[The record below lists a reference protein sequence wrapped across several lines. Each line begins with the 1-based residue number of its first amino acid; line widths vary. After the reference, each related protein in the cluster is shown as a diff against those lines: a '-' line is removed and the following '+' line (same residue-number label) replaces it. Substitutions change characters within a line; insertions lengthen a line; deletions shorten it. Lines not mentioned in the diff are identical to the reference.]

1 MASAGWPG
9 RRSAALER
17 CAVARGSVFKE
28 KRLKKMEELAG
39 KVAIVTGAARGIGA
53 AIAKKLAERGASV
66 AVCDLKEEWCAET
79 VAALGALGAKAKGY
93 GVNVAV
99 SAEVDACV
107 KAVLADF
114 GKVDIMVNNAGITKD
129 GLLMRM
135 SDEDWDAVLN
145 VNLKGTFLFTR
156 AVARPMMKNKSA
168 DGAQLGGVIINIA
181 SVVGIMG
188 NAGQANYTASKGGVI
203 ALTKTT
209 AKELGSR
216 NVRCNA
222 VAPGFIQSKMTD
234 VLPDDVKKAYMD
246 TIPLKRFGTADDIAK
261 AVAFLAGPD
270 AEYITGQIISVNGG
284 MIG

>member
-1 MASAGWPG
+1 MGN
-9 RRSAALER
+9 LD
-17 CAVARGSVFKE
+17 
-28 KRLKKMEELAG
+28 G
-39 KVAIVTGAARGIGA
+39 KVAIVTGAGRGIGQQ
-53 AIAKKLAERGASV
+53 IARKLAECGATV
-66 AVCDLKEEWCAET
+66 AVVDLKAEWCEDT
-79 VAALGALGAKAKGY
+79 VAIVKAAGSEAMALGC
-93 GVNVAV
+93 NVAV

-107 KAVLADF
+107 KAVVAQF
-114 GKVDIMVNNAGITKD
+114 GTVDIMVNNAGITKD

-156 AVARPMMKNKSA
+156 AVARPMMKNKSP
-168 DGAQLGGVIINIA
+168 DGTQLGGAIINIA

-246 TIPLKRFGTADDIAK
+246 TIPLKRFGTAEDIAK
-261 AVAFLAGPD
+261 CVAFLAGPD
-270 AEYITGQIISVNGG
+270 ASYITGQIISVNGG

>member
-1 MASAGWPG
+1 MGN
-9 RRSAALER
+9 LD
-17 CAVARGSVFKE
+17 
-28 KRLKKMEELAG
+28 G
-39 KVAIVTGAARGIGA
+39 KVAIVTGAGRGIGQQ
-53 AIAKKLAERGASV
+53 IAKKLAEAGAKV
-66 AVCDLKEEWCAET
+66 AVVDLQEDWCRET
-79 VAALGALGAKAKGY
+79 VDLVEAAGSTALALGC
-93 GVNVAV
+93 NVAE

-107 KAVLADF
+107 KRVIEVF
-114 GKVDIMVNNAGITKD
+114 GTVDILVNNAGITKD

-135 SDEDWDAVLN
+135 SDADWDAVLN

-156 AVARPMMKNKSA
+156 AVARPMMKNKDA
-168 DGAQLGGVIINIA
+168 DGTQLGGVIINLA

-246 TIPLKRFGTADDIAK
+246 TIPLKRFGTAEDIAK
-261 AVAFLAGPD
+261 CVAFLAGPD
-270 AEYITGQIISVNGG
+270 AAYITGQIISVNGG

>member
-1 MASAGWPG
+1 MGN
-9 RRSAALER
+9 LE
-17 CAVARGSVFKE
+17 
-28 KRLKKMEELAG
+28 G
-39 KVAIVTGAARGIGA
+39 KVAIVTGAGRGIGQQ
-53 AIAKKLAERGASV
+53 IAKKLAEQGAKV
-66 AVCDLKEEWCAET
+66 AVVDLKAEWCEET
-79 VAALGALGAKAKGY
+79 VGLVKAAGSEAIGLGC
-93 GVNVAV
+93 NVAER
-99 SAEVDACV
+99 ADVDATV
-107 KAVLADF
+107 KAVIAKF
-114 GKVDIMVNNAGITKD
+114 GTVDIMVNNAGITKD

-135 SDEDWDAVLN
+135 SDDDWDAVLN

-156 AVARPMMKNKSA
+156 AVARPMMKNKAA
-168 DGAQLGGVIINIA
+168 DGTQAGGSIINIA

-234 VLPDDVKKAYMD
+234 VLPEDVKKAYMD
-246 TIPLKRFGTADDIAK
+246 TIPLKRFGTAEDIAK
-261 AVAFLAGPD
+261 CVAFLAGPD
-270 AEYITGQIISVNGG
+270 AAYITGQIVSVNGG

>member
-1 MASAGWPG
+1 M
-9 RRSAALER
+9 
-17 CAVARGSVFKE
+17 GS
-28 KRLKKMEELAG
+28 LDG
-39 KVAIVTGAARGIGA
+39 QIAIVTGAARGIGQK
-53 AIAKKLAERGASV
+53 IAVKLASEGAKI
-66 AVCDLKEEWCAET
+66 AVIDLKAEWCEET
-79 VAALGALGAKAKGY
+79 VEAVKAAGSDALALGC
-93 GVNVAV
+93 NVAV
-99 SAEVDACV
+99 SQEVDACV
-107 KAVLADF
+107 KEVIAKF
-114 GKVDIMVNNAGITKD
+114 GKVDIMINNAGITKD

-156 AVARPMMKNKSA
+156 AVARPMMKNKAA
-168 DGAQLGGVIINIA
+168 DGTQLGGAIINIA

-246 TIPLKRFGTADDIAK
+246 TIPLKRFGTAEDIAK
-261 AVAFLAGPD
+261 CVAFLAGPD
-270 AEYITGQIISVNGG
+270 ADYITGQIISVNGG

>member
-1 MASAGWPG
+1 MSDLKG
-9 RRSAALER
+9 R
-17 CAVARGSVFKE
+17 
-28 KRLKKMEELAG
+28 
-39 KVAIVTGAARGIGA
+39 VAIVTGAARGIGA
-53 AIAKKLAERGASV
+53 EIAKRLAEDGASV
-66 AVCDLKEEWCAET
+66 AVCDLKAEWCEET
-79 VAALGALGAKAKGY
+79 VKAVEALGAKAKGY

-114 GKVDIMVNNAGITKD
+114 GKVDVMVNNAGITKD

-135 SDEDWDAVLN
+135 SDDDWDAVLN

-156 AVARPMMKNKSA
+156 AVSRPMMKNKAA
-168 DGAQLGGVIINIA
+168 DGSQRGGSIVNIA

-246 TIPLKRFGTADDIAK
+246 TIPLKRFGTVRDIAN
-261 AVAFLAGPD
+261 AVAWLAGD
-270 AEYITGQIISVNGG
+270 EASYVTGQVISVNGG
-284 MIG
+284 MI

>member
-1 MASAGWPG
+1 MKN
-9 RRSAALER
+9 LE
-17 CAVARGSVFKE
+17 
-28 KRLKKMEELAG
+28 G
-39 KVAIVTGAARGIGA
+39 KIAIVTGAGRGIGQQ
-53 AIAKKLAERGASV
+53 IAKQLAEQGAKV
-66 AVCDLKEEWCAET
+66 AVVDLKPEWCEET
-79 VAALGALGAKAKGY
+79 CGLVTAVGSEALALGC
-93 GVNVAV
+93 NVAV
-99 SAEVDACV
+99 SDEVNACV
-107 KAVLADF
+107 KTVLDKF
-114 GKVDIMVNNAGITKD
+114 GRVDILINNAGITKD

-168 DGAQLGGVIINIA
+168 DGVQEGGSIVNLA

-216 NVRCNA
+216 NIRCNA

-234 VLPDDVKKAYMD
+234 VLSEDVKKAYMD
-246 TIPLKRFGTADDIAK
+246 TIPLRRFGTAEDIAK
-261 AVAFLAGPD
+261 CVGFLVSPD
-270 AEYITGQIISVNGG
+270 AAYITGQIISVNGG

>member
-1 MASAGWPG
+1 MAN
-9 RRSAALER
+9 
-17 CAVARGSVFKE
+17 
-28 KRLKKMEELAG
+28 LKG

-53 AIAKKLAERGASV
+53 EIAKKLASCGADV
-66 AVCDLKEEWCAET
+66 AVCDLKAEWCEET
-79 VAALGALGAKAKGY
+79 VKAIEALGVRALGI

-99 SAEVDACV
+99 TAEVDACV
-107 KAVLADF
+107 KEVIEKL
-114 GKVDIMVNNAGITKD
+114 GRVDIMVNNAGITKD

-156 AVARPMMKNKSA
+156 AVARPMMKNKPEPG
-168 DGAQLGGVIINIA
+168 GAIINIA

-216 NVRCNA
+216 NIRCNA

-234 VLPDDVKKAYMD
+234 VLSDEVKKAYMD
-246 TIPLKRFGTADDIAK
+246 TIPLKRFGTAADIAK
-261 AVAFLAGPD
+261 CVAFLVSDEAS
-270 AEYITGQIISVNGG
+270 YVTGQIISVNGG

>member
-1 MASAGWPG
+1 MGN
-9 RRSAALER
+9 LE
-17 CAVARGSVFKE
+17 
-28 KRLKKMEELAG
+28 G
-39 KVAIVTGAARGIGA
+39 KVALVTGAGRGIGQQ
-53 AIAKKLAERGASV
+53 IAKQLAERGAKV
-66 AVCDLKEEWCAET
+66 AVVDLKAEWCEET
-79 VAALGALGAKAKGY
+79 VGLVQAAGAEGLALGC
-93 GVNVAV
+93 NVAE

-107 KAVLADF
+107 KAVIAKF
-114 GKVDIMVNNAGITKD
+114 GTVDILVNNAGITKD

-135 SDEDWDAVLN
+135 SDADWDAVIN

-156 AVARPMMKNKSA
+156 AVSRPMMKNKAA
-168 DGAQLGGVIINIA
+168 DGTPSGGAIINIA

-246 TIPLKRFGTADDIAK
+246 TIPLKRFGTVEDIAK
-261 AVAFLAGPD
+261 CVAFLASPD
-270 AEYITGQIISVNGG
+270 AAYITGQIISVNGG

>member
-1 MASAGWPG
+1 MASL
-9 RRSAALER
+9 S
-17 CAVARGSVFKE
+17 
-28 KRLKKMEELAG
+28 G

-53 AIAKKLAERGASV
+53 EIAKKLAAEGADV
-66 AVCDLKEEWCAET
+66 AICDLKAEWCDET
-79 VAALGALGAKAKGY
+79 VKAIEALGVKALAL

-99 SAEVDACV
+99 SAEVDQCV
-107 KAVLADF
+107 KKVIEKL

-135 SDEDWDAVLN
+135 SDDDWDQVMD

-156 AVARPMMKNKSA
+156 AVARPMMKNKAA
-168 DGAQLGGVIINIA
+168 DGTPSGGAIINIA

-216 NVRCNA
+216 QIRCNA

-246 TIPLKRFGTADDIAK
+246 TIPLKRFGTAADIANC
-261 AVAFLAGPD
+261 VAWLAGD
-270 AEYITGQIISVNGG
+270 NAAYVTGQIISVNGG

>member
-1 MASAGWPG
+1 MAN
-9 RRSAALER
+9 LQ
-17 CAVARGSVFKE
+17 
-28 KRLKKMEELAG
+28 G
-39 KVAIVTGAARGIGA
+39 KVALVTGAARGIGA
-53 AIAKKLAERGASV
+53 EIAKTLAAAGADV
-66 AVCDLKEEWCAET
+66 AVCDLKAEWCEET
-79 VAALGALGAKAKGY
+79 VKAIEACGVRGLGL

-99 SAEVDACV
+99 SAEVDQCV
-107 KAVLADF
+107 KDVIAKL
-114 GKVDIMVNNAGITKD
+114 GRIDIMVNNAGITKD

-135 SDEDWDAVLN
+135 SDEEWDAVLN

-156 AVARPMMKNKSA
+156 AVSRPMMKNKA
-168 DGAQLGGVIINIA
+168 EDGTQLGGSIINLA

-216 NVRCNA
+216 NIRCNA

-234 VLPDDVKKAYMD
+234 VLPEDVRKAYMD
-246 TIPLKRFGTADDIAK
+246 QIPLKRFGTVADIAK
-261 AVAFLAGPD
+261 CVLWLAGD
-270 AEYITGQIISVNGG
+270 DSSYVTGQIISVNGG

>member
-1 MASAGWPG
+1 MS
-9 RRSAALER
+9 
-17 CAVARGSVFKE
+17 K
-28 KRLKKMEELAG
+28 LKG
-39 KVAIVTGAARGIGA
+39 KVALVTGAARGIGA
-53 AIAKKLAERGASV
+53 QIAIRLAEDGADV
-66 AVCDLKEEWCAET
+66 AICDLKEEWCAET
-79 VAALGALGAKAKGY
+79 VQALAALGVKAKGY
-93 GVNVAV
+93 GVNVAA

-107 KAVLADF
+107 KAVIADF
-114 GKVDIMVNNAGITKD
+114 GRIDIMVNNAGITKD

-156 AVARPMMKNKSA
+156 AVSRPMMKNKDA
-168 DGAQLGGVIINIA
+168 DGSQAGGAIINIA

-216 NVRCNA
+216 NMRCNA

-234 VLPDDVKKAYMD
+234 VLPEKVREAYMD
-246 TIPLKRFGTADDIAK
+246 TIPLKRFGTARDIAN
-261 AVAFLAGPD
+261 AVAWLAGPE
-270 AEYITGQIISVNGG
+270 ASYVTGQIISVNGG

>member
-1 MASAGWPG
+1 MKS
-9 RRSAALER
+9 LE
-17 CAVARGSVFKE
+17 
-28 KRLKKMEELAG
+28 G
-39 KVAIVTGAARGIGA
+39 KVAIVTGAARGIGQQ
-53 AIAKKLAERGASV
+53 IAKVLAERGAKI
-66 AVCDLKEEWCAET
+66 AVVDLKAEWCAET
-79 VAALGALGAKAKGY
+79 VGIVQAAGSEALAL

-99 SAEVDACV
+99 SAEVDQCV
-107 KAVLADF
+107 KDVVAKF
-114 GKVDIMVNNAGITKD
+114 GKIDIMINNAGITKD

-156 AVARPMMKNKSA
+156 AVSRPMMKNKAA
-168 DGAQLGGVIINIA
+168 DGTQLGGAIVNLA

-234 VLPDDVKKAYMD
+234 GLSDEIKKACMD
-246 TIPLKRFGTADDIAK
+246 TIPLKRFGTVAD
-261 AVAFLAGPD
+261 VANVVAWLAGD
-270 AEYITGQIISVNGG
+270 ESSYVTGQIISVNGG

>member
-1 MASAGWPG
+1 MSN
-9 RRSAALER
+9 
-17 CAVARGSVFKE
+17 
-28 KRLKKMEELAG
+28 LKG

-53 AIAKKLAERGASV
+53 EIAKRLAEDGADV
-66 AVCDLKEEWCAET
+66 AICDLKVEWCEET
-79 VAALGALGAKAKGY
+79 VKALAALGVNAAAF
-93 GVNVAV
+93 GVNVAE
-99 SAEVDACV
+99 STEVDACV
-107 KAVLADF
+107 KAVIEKF
-114 GKVDIMVNNAGITKD
+114 GKIDIMVNNAGITKD
-129 GLLMRM
+129 ALLMRM
-135 SDEDWDAVLN
+135 SDADWDAVLN

-156 AVARPMMKNKSA
+156 AVSRPMMKNKGA

-216 NVRCNA
+216 NIRCNA

-246 TIPLKRFGTADDIAK
+246 TIPLKRFGTARDIAN
-261 AVAFLAGPD
+261 AVAWLSGDD
-270 AEYITGQIISVNGG
+270 ASYVTGQIISVNGG

>member
-1 MASAGWPG
+1 MGN
-9 RRSAALER
+9 LE
-17 CAVARGSVFKE
+17 
-28 KRLKKMEELAG
+28 G
-39 KVAIVTGAARGIGA
+39 KVAIVTGAGRGIGQQ
-53 AIAKKLAERGASV
+53 IAKKLAEQGAKV
-66 AVCDLKEEWCAET
+66 AVVDLKAEWCEET
-79 VAALGALGAKAKGY
+79 VGLVKAAGSEAIGLGC
-93 GVNVAV
+93 NVAE
-99 SAEVDACV
+99 SADVDATV
-107 KAVLADF
+107 KAVIAKF
-114 GKVDIMVNNAGITKD
+114 GTVDIMVNNAGITKE

-135 SDEDWDAVLN
+135 SDDDWDAVLN

-156 AVARPMMKNKSA
+156 AVARPMMKNKAA
-168 DGAQLGGVIINIA
+168 DGTQAGGSIINIA

-234 VLPDDVKKAYMD
+234 VLPEDVKKAYMD
-246 TIPLKRFGTADDIAK
+246 TIPLKRFGTAEDIAK
-261 AVAFLAGPD
+261 CVAFLAGPD
-270 AEYITGQIISVNGG
+270 AAYITGQIVSVNGG

>member
-1 MASAGWPG
+1 MKN
-9 RRSAALER
+9 LE
-17 CAVARGSVFKE
+17 
-28 KRLKKMEELAG
+28 G
-39 KVAIVTGAARGIGA
+39 KVAIVTGAARGIGQQ
-53 AIAKKLAERGASV
+53 IAKALAQNGAKV
-66 AVCDLKEEWCAET
+66 AVVDLKPEWCEETAEI
-79 VAALGALGAKAKGY
+79 VRAAGSEALALGC
-93 GVNVAV
+93 NVAE

-107 KAVLADF
+107 KAVLEKF
-114 GKVDIMVNNAGITKD
+114 GSVDIMVNNAGITKD

-135 SDEDWDAVLN
+135 SDADWDAVIN

-156 AVARPMMKNKSA
+156 AVARPMMKNKAA
-168 DGAQLGGVIINIA
+168 DGTQLGGSIVNIA

-246 TIPLKRFGTADDIAK
+246 TIPLRRFGTAEDIAK

-270 AEYITGQIISVNGG
+270 ASYITGQIISVNGG